1 MKHKESLI
9 SAHHNYL
16 VNTMISPG
24 FVLGEPDSK
33 DNFYFLADLVPLGES
48 SPHISAYL
56 FDSQGSF
63 ILKLNLNKISENPG
77 HCSYKTTPGGF
88 QILYPSKEPL
98 LSVNTQ
104 KFTNGYLTRIQ
115 GKLYDRGGKLRME
128 PYYEDIQVYGKAR
141 LNLDAPFNFLKKGE

>member
-1 MKHKESLI
+1 MKHRESLI

-16 VNTMISPG
+16 VNNMISPG
-24 FVLGEPDSK
+24 FVLGVPDSK
-33 DNFYFLADLVPLGES
+33 DEFYFLADLVPPGENE
-48 SPHISAYL
+48 PRVSAYL

-63 ILKLNLNKISENPG
+63 ILELKKNKMVENRG
-77 HCSYKTTPGGF
+77 QCAYKTTPGGF

-98 LSVNTQ
+98 LVVNTQ

-128 PYYEDIQVYGKAR
+128 PYYEDVQVYGKAR
-141 LNLDAPFNFLKKGE
+141 LSLDAPFHSYKKGE

>member
-24 FVLGEPDSK
+24 FILGKPGSK
-33 DNFYFLADLVPLGES
+33 NDFYFLADLVPQGES
-48 SPHISAYL
+48 APRISAYL

-63 ILKLNLNKISENPG
+63 ILGLKRNNIIENQG

-98 LSVNTQ
+98 LTVNTQ
-104 KFTNGYLTRIQ
+104 TFTNGYLTRVQ
-115 GKLYDRGGKLRME
+115 GKLYDEAGKLRME
-128 PYYEDIQVYGKAR
+128 PFYEDIHVYGEAR
-141 LNLDAPFNFLKKGE
+141 LNLDTPFY

>member
-9 SAHHNYL
+9 NAHHNYL
-16 VNTMISPG
+16 VNTIISPG
-24 FVLGEPDSK
+24 FVLGKPGSK
-33 DNFYFLADLVPLGES
+33 NDFYFFADLVPQGES
-48 SPHISAYL
+48 SPRISAYL

-63 ILKLNLNKISENPG
+63 ILGLKRNKIIEDKG

-88 QILYPSKEPL
+88 QILYPSGEPL
-98 LSVNTQ
+98 LVVNTQ

-141 LNLDAPFNFLKKGE
+141 LSLDAPFDFSRK